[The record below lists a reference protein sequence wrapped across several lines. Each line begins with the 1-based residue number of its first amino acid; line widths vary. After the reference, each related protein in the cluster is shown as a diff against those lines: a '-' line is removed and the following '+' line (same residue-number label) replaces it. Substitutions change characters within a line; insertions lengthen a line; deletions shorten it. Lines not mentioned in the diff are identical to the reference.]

1 MKTHFRRAGNAP
13 LETQQTGKMMTGH
26 FGFREP
32 EAKRV
37 TEDVLC
43 VHLEQ
48 IEDLDTELIV
58 KIAVA

>member
-13 LETQQTGKMMTGH
+13 LETQQTGDMMNGC

-32 EAKRV
+32 EAKTV
-37 TEDVLC
+37 TGDVLR

-48 IEDLDTELIV
+48 IEDLHTELIV